1 MASPK
6 KKAKPR
12 LKAAKNPKRQTDS
25 EVLRKL
31 FPPQVV
37 DYVETQLKDTDETD
51 KK

>member
-6 KKAKPR
+6 KKPKPKP
-12 LKAAKNPKRQTDS
+12 KAVKNPKRKTDS

-37 DYVETQLKDTDETD
+37 DYVETQLKETDEPD
-51 KK
+51 EK